1 MDKLK
6 TVLADLS
13 KLSNLV
19 DNEIVKKPAY
29 DKLVIKVNPS
39 TGGLITKTQ
48 YDSDKQGLEK
58 NIEDVDKKIHNTTG
72 LVRKADYNTKIA
84 EIENR
89 TPDTT
94 DLATNLALNTKAT
107 EVESKIPDITNVTTQ
122 AALSAKATETEN
134 KIPDSTC
141 FITTP
146 KFNKLTK
153 NSVDARIKEKSK
165 SFASKSQVD
174 NALDVAEKIQEK

>member
-29 DKLVIKVNPS
+29 DKLVIKVNPG

-107 EVESKIPDITNVTTQ
+107 EVESKIPDITNVTT
-122 AALSAKATETEN
+122 
-134 KIPDSTC
+134 
-141 FITTP
+141 
-146 KFNKLTK
+146 
-153 NSVDARIKEKSK
+153 
-165 SFASKSQVD
+165 
-174 NALDVAEKIQEK
+174 